1 MKKKT
6 AKIITN
12 FLNVDGIVGTPQNFG
27 GAILKEQVAAF
38 STGKF
43 RVQISNQLIDRVRY
57 LIELLVHSNS
67 VVHKS

>member
-1 MKKKT
+1 M
-6 AKIITN
+6 
-12 FLNVDGIVGTPQNFG
+12 NVDGIVGTPQSFG
-27 GAILKEQVAAF
+27 GAIFKEQVAAF
-38 STGKF
+38 STEKF